1 MVQSYLEA
9 PDNDDEALDGLDAA
23 EQGEEE
29 VAEHDET
36 VEGPIDFFFKIKF
49 HWILVSWCG
58 YING

>member
-36 VEGPIDFFFKIKF
+36 VEGPIE
-49 HWILVSWCG
+49 
-58 YING
+58 